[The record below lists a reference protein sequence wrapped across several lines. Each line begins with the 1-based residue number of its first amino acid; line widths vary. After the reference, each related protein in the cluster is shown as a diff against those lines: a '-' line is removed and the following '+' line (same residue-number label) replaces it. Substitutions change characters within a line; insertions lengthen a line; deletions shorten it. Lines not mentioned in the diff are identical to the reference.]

1 MTDTPPPWLKLAQS
15 HMNQTAFFA
24 HLGGEVVGFGPGKA
38 TMRMPYGPHLVGNPD
53 TGVVHG
59 GVITALL
66 DHTSG
71 AAVMAALNEPISIVT
86 LDLRIDY
93 MKPAAPHEAITAEV
107 TCLKVTREVAFV
119 RGSAYQSSPENIIAI
134 CTGAFMLMRGSL
146 PPMVQAHLAQ
156 MKG

>member
-1 MTDTPPPWLKLAQS
+1 MTETMPPWLEMAKG
-15 HMNQTAFFA
+15 HMNQTSFFA
-24 HLGGEVVGFGPGKA
+24 HLKGEVVGFGPGRA
-38 TMRMPYGPHLVGNPD
+38 TMRVPYGPHLVGNPE

-71 AAVMAALNEPISIVT
+71 AAVMAALKEPMAIAT

-93 MKPAAPHEAITAEV
+93 MKPATPGEAITAEV

-119 RGSAYQSSPENIIAI
+119 RGAAYHTSPDDPVAI
-134 CTGAFMLMRGSL
+134 CTGAFMLMRGISSPL
-146 PPMVQAHLAQ
+146 MAN
-156 MKG
+156 G